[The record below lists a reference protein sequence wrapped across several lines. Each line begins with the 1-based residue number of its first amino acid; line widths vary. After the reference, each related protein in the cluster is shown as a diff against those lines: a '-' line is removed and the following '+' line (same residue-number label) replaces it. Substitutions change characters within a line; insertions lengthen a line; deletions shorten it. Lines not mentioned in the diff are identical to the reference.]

1 MKKILAWVL
10 ALSLLLCGA
19 AFAEEAEEVHVK
31 VGVVGENNEQWEQVI
46 IPTLAE
52 EGIIIELVKFSDYII
67 PNQALAQGEIDMN
80 AFQHYDFMNNWNE
93 ENSAAYGVTLVGLC
107 DTFIAPLC
115 IYSDKIT
122 SLDELKE
129 GDQIAIMNDVVNE
142 ARALRMLA
150 STGLITLSENAT
162 GLATVADI
170 VENPLGL
177 EFVEMEAALTP
188 TAMKDPAI
196 AIAFLNGTHA
206 KDAGLSNDQALL
218 VESYDPENPDKSFV
232 NNIAVRE
239 GEADNPVYQRIAEAY
254 HTDEVLALFDTVY
267 AGVYVPT
274 WGPSE
279 AADEATEATDE
290 ATEAADEAADEAE
303 TEEPAAE

>member
-107 DTFIAPLC
+107 DTLIAPLC

-150 STGLITLSENAT
+150 STGLITLSEDST
-162 GLATVADI
+162 ELATVADI
-170 VENPLGL
+170 AENPLGL

-206 KDAGLSNDQALL
+206 KDAGLTNDQALL
-218 VESYDPENPDKSFV
+218 VEEFDFDDESMHGIV
-232 NNIAVRE
+232 NNIAVR
-239 GEADNPVYQRIAEAY
+239 ADDIDNPVYQRIAEVY
-254 HTDEVLALFDTVY
+254 QSDEVRALFDTVY
-267 AGVYVPT
+267 AGVYLPA
-274 WGPSE
+274 WE
-279 AADEATEATDE
+279 AADEATDE
-290 ATEAADEAADEAE
+290 ATEAADEAADESE

>member
-80 AFQHYDFMNNWNE
+80 AFQHYEFMNNWNE

-170 VENPLGL
+170 AENPLGL

-206 KDAGLSNDQALL
+206 KDAGLTNDQALL
-218 VESYDPENPDKSFV
+218 VEEFDFDDESMHGIV
-232 NNIAVRE
+232 NNIAVR
-239 GEADNPVYQRIAEAY
+239 ADDIDNPVYQRIAEVY
-254 HTDEVLALFDTVY
+254 QSDEVRALFDTVY
-267 AGVYVPT
+267 AGVYLPA
-274 WGPSE
+274 WD
-279 AADEATEATDE
+279 AADETTEATDE
-290 ATEAADEAADEAE
+290 ATEAADEATDEAE

>member
-107 DTFIAPLC
+107 DTLIAPLC

-150 STGLITLSENAT
+150 STGLITLSEDST
-162 GLATVADI
+162 ELATVADI
-170 VENPLGL
+170 AENPLGL

-206 KDAGLSNDQALL
+206 KDAGLTNDQALL
-218 VESYDPENPDKSFV
+218 VEEFDFDDESMHGIV
-232 NNIAVRE
+232 NNIAVR
-239 GEADNPVYQRIAEAY
+239 ADDIDNPVYQRIAEVY
-254 HTDEVLALFDTVY
+254 QSDEVRALFDTVY
-267 AGVYVPT
+267 AGVYLPA
-274 WGPSE
+274 WE

-290 ATEAADEAADEAE
+290 ATEAADEATDEAE